1 MLIKLENIKEYNGF
15 KLQSSVNLDEKIV
28 VLTGRNGS
36 GKTRLLE
43 GIQNNSISFH
53 LNDSLLERQGIRLVA
68 QSSLIQPQASARYTD
83 SNQQNQLTATLQY
96 YHQIKSDFDTLTDT
110 KTPSHHRRMMDGRG
124 EEMGLDYESILR
136 LATSI
141 GRKLGKRA
149 SELTEDELI
158 LYYEEPS
165 RNVLGAQNIS
175 AIVNQYIKRI
185 NTNKYNKYLKTQ
197 ENEDVL
203 FYSEGEFIKQFGD
216 KPWILLNEILKNS
229 FDGKFKFSIPDE
241 SSKSY
246 SYQAELLQGLE
257 ETPVKVE
264 HLSSGEKT
272 LLWLALTLFNSQ
284 YYDSD
289 MANVPK
295 VLMLDEPDAF
305 LHPKMVEKMYKV
317 FKSFNKNF
325 DSVILI
331 TTHSPTTVAL
341 APSDNVY
348 LVDDNYIK
356 SIDKDTAV
364 AELLDGVTQIAIDS
378 KNRRQ
383 VYVESNFDADFY
395 TIIFNELKLLGKV
408 DPSISLNFIPSGAKV
423 PEESLRN
430 KLRQI
435 LDITDDALVNSF
447 VNAINGEG
455 DCVKVVASVESLSS
469 DGATNVRG
477 IVDFD
482 KRNYARPVNV
492 KTLANNYAY
501 SIENLSLDPIN
512 IINLLNSKDD
522 KKYSLEEISGENV
535 SFNVWL
541 KRKDLLQNSVDWYIA
556 KVLGRESK
564 RDADLEYVSGLSLK
578 TDKEYLLHNGHDL
591 EDKLVKDIFNELK
604 GFFLR
609 QNQSTLKVS
618 IAKTSM
624 RKLDGGFI
632 PKKFLDVILEVQK

>member
-43 GIQNNSISFH
+43 GIQNNSISFY
-53 LNDSLLERQGIRLVA
+53 LNDSLLERQDIRLVA
-68 QSSLIQPQASARYTD
+68 QSSLIQPQASAHYRD
-83 SNQQNQLTATLQY
+83 SNQQNQLIATLQY
-96 YHQIKSDFDTLTDT
+96 YHQIKNDFDTLTDT

-124 EEMGLDYESILR
+124 EEMGLDYQSILR
-136 LATSI
+136 LTTSI

-289 MANVPK
+289 MANAPK

-423 PEESLRN
+423 PEETLKN

-435 LDITDDALVNSF
+435 LDITDDVLVNSF

-477 IVDFD
+477 IIDYD
-482 KRNYARPVNV
+482 NKHNKRPENV

-501 SIENLSLDPIN
+501 AIENLSLDPIN
-512 IINLLNSKDD
+512 VIHLLHDTGKTE
-522 KKYSLEEISGENV
+522 YSLESICGEKV
-535 SFNVWL
+535 SFNDWL
-541 KRKDLLQNSVDWYIA
+541 ENDALLQISVDWFIA

-564 RDADLEYVSGLSLK
+564 KDIDLKYISGLVLK
-578 TDKEYLLHNGHDL
+578 TDSEYLLYEGHPLENKVVSVFPDL
-591 EDKLVKDIFNELK
+591 RKSFINN
-604 GFFLR
+604 
-609 QNQSTLKVS
+609 NQSTLKVT
-618 IAKTSM
+618 IAKKSM
-624 RKLDGGFI
+624 CKIKGSFI
-632 PKKFLDVILEVQK
+632 PQSFLDVILEVQK